1 MDLNTTAS
9 RADEAASGCPSQT
22 ASRQSSVR
30 GLRFTEEDACPKR
43 WWRPSVRS
51 SEVVGF
57 SFNDDSYRARRR
69 GSTALLN
76 TSLSTAGCHLAT
88 WLLLGMMVAAPA
100 LAQSSAESQRIREE
114 HDAAT
119 QEAADEAARAL
130 KAGLEL
136 ESSQQWGDAIDHY
149 EAATRRFP
157 NNRSLYQRLLISR
170 LHFDVNRRY
179 ADQTYLKAVRELTTE
194 QTLDLYSEVLANLQ
208 THYVDTIEWSRVLLH
223 GTAALEVA
231 LWESAFTN
239 RMLPGVDGDRI
250 EAFRQAIHHRIA
262 GRSTQS
268 RFDLRSTV
276 AWVAATAH
284 EELGLSG
291 PATVLE
297 FVSGAM
303 ATLDPYTRLLSP
315 GQLDEMFSTIE
326 GNFVGLGVELK
337 AGEDCLNVLSVIP
350 GGPAAEAGI
359 RAGEKIISVGGVSA
373 EQRDPDYI
381 ADLLRGPEGSQAA
394 LAIESPEGMR
404 RQVSVP
410 RRRVEVPCVE
420 NIHVVDSESGIGYFR
435 LTNFQKTTPREV
447 DDALWQLHRECQRV
461 GTQQGLRALIIDL
474 RDNPGGLLSA
484 AVEIADRF
492 MSDGRIVTTRGRN
505 TRENFDYNAHRTNTW
520 QLPISVLID
529 RNSAS
534 ASEIFSGA
542 IRDSGRGTVVGET
555 SYGKGSVQGIFRM
568 QSAQF
573 GLCLTTAKFYS
584 PSGRA
589 ISQNGV
595 EPHVQVPPTYIAA
608 RPDENGRLVTDLDD
622 QVLQKAIEILGGE
635 AQR

>member
-1 MDLNTTAS
+1 MDLITTSLHPDAALPGCPKPMVK
-9 RADEAASGCPSQT
+9 RHPVAPPNRLPRIEAAITLGLSASGVATS
-22 ASRQSSVR
+22 ARAGRRGSSVR
-30 GLRFTEEDACPKR
+30 RANR
-43 WWRPSVRS
+43 WC
-51 SEVVGF
+51 
-57 SFNDDSYRARRR
+57 
-69 GSTALLN
+69 
-76 TSLSTAGCHLAT
+76 CHAAA
-88 WLLLGMMVAAPA
+88 WLLVSLVVAAPSS
-100 LAQSSAESQRIREE
+100 AQSETVSSQVASPQG
-114 HDAAT
+114 DVAPAT
-119 QEAADEAARAL
+119 ADEAARAL
-130 KAGLEL
+130 QAGMEL
-136 ESSQQWGDAIDHY
+136 ENSRQWGDAIDHY

-157 NNRSLYQRLLISR
+157 NDRSLYQRLLISR

-179 ADQTYLKAVRELTTE
+179 GDKTYLQAVRELTTE
-194 QTLDLYSEVLANLQ
+194 QTLDLYSEILANLQ

-231 LWESAFTN
+231 LWESAFTD
-239 RMLPGVDGDRI
+239 RTLPGVDADRI

-284 EELGLSG
+284 EELGLAGS
-291 PATVLE
+291 ATVLE
-297 FVSGAM
+297 FISGAV

-337 AGEDCLNVLSVIP
+337 AGEDCLNILSVIP

-359 RAGEKIISVGGVSA
+359 RAGERIISVGGVSA

-381 ADLLRGPEGSQAA
+381 ADLLRGPEGSKAA
-394 LAIESPEGMR
+394 LSIESPEGLR
-404 RQVSVP
+404 RQVTVA
-410 RRRVEVPCVE
+410 RRRVDVPCVE
-420 NIHVVDSESGIGYFR
+420 NIHVVDPQAGIGYFR

-447 DDALWQLHRECQRV
+447 DEALWQLHRESQRV
-461 GTQQGLRALIIDL
+461 GTQQGLQALIIDL

-492 MSDGRIVTTRGRN
+492 MADGRIVTTRGRN
-505 TRENFDYNAHRTNTW
+505 TRENFDYAAHRTNTW

-568 QSAQF
+568 QSAEF

-622 QVLQKAIEILGGE
+622 DVLQRAIEVLGGKAE
-635 AQR
+635 